1 MVNVIFF
8 KILVLSYKSLNGLA
22 PKDLSNLIT
31 WYVMVMIMMMMIM
44 MMMIIIII
52 MVSSSFPVLIHCIA
66 GSNLWAK
73 GIQGKKLFQQQYFP

>member
-8 KILVLSYKSLNGLA
+8 KILVLSYKTLNGLDLA

-31 WYVMVMIMMMMIM
+31 SYVMVMIMMMMI
-44 MMMIIIII
+44 IFIIII

-66 GSNLWAK
+66 GSKLWAK
-73 GIQGKKLFQQQYFP
+73 GIQEKKLFQQQYFP